1 MNKKDIFT
9 FCTCFQPSGSA
20 GGNSLPENKHLPN
33 QPNKRKPYS
42 SGIFRVGITG
52 QSGFIGTNLYN
63 FLGQKD
69 DITRIPFAKEFF
81 MDESDLRQ
89 FVSECDVIVHLAAIS
104 RHPDGQFMYDTNMR
118 LTQQLITAM
127 ETANVKPPHV
137 LFASTTHESRDS
149 LYHASKRDGR
159 RLLDE
164 WSVRSGGKFTC
175 MLLPNTFGPYGKPFY
190 NSVVSTFCY
199 QLARGETPEI
209 MADVAVQLIYIN
221 DLCQEFYQVITG
233 KITGSGAYSPA
244 HRAEKKVSGILEILQ
259 RLKPL
264 CQAHNTCRPG
274 DEFENALFN
283 TLKFYIGAVKK

>member
-1 MNKKDIFT
+1 MNNKNLCTSLECGHAGKDTQQHNGAI
-9 FCTCFQPSGSA
+9 
-20 GGNSLPENKHLPN
+20 
-33 QPNKRKPYS
+33 
-42 SGIFRVGITG
+42 RVGITG
-52 QSGFIGTNLYN
+52 QSGFIGTNLYD
-63 FLGQKD
+63 FLGQQNN
-69 DITRIPFAKEFF
+69 ITRIPFAKDFF
-81 MDESDLRQ
+81 MDESALRQ

-104 RHPDGQFMYDTNMR
+104 RHANGQLMYDTNMR
-118 LTQQLITAM
+118 LVQQLIAAM

-209 MADVAVQLIYIN
+209 MVDVPVQLIYIN

-244 HRAEKKVSGILEILQ
+244 HRAEKKVSGILAILQ

-274 DEFENALFN
+274 NEFENALFN